1 MDVKNAR
8 WFNIF
13 LMLMLIL
20 FWGSSFVFVD
30 IALGEGLTPIAIA
43 TIRFLIAGSLFLV
56 AILLEKMR
64 DRSFR
69 LLAEKKDFPT
79 LLLLALT
86 GVTFFFTIQY
96 TGIDLAGPSIAAIIV
111 CLLSPILIAVFSA
124 LIFKERLTTR
134 QVVGILFAGLGTSMV
149 IAGGSTSVKSGST
162 AFWGTLILLAT
173 PVLWA
178 TYTLLGK
185 RIMAKYNPFL
195 VVAYVN
201 LFGGW
206 FLVPFSLA
214 EGSLKQVLM
223 LSTSGWSIILF
234 LAVTCSFIGYYVWFY
249 VISQIGL
256 VITSSFLFAEPLVT
270 ALFALALVGEK
281 LSVISIIGGLLI
293 FAGVSLVVKK

>member
-1 MDVKNAR
+1 MIVKNAR
-8 WFNIF
+8 WFNIS

-96 TGIDLAGPSIAAIIV
+96 TGIELAGPSIAAILV
-111 CLLSPILIAVFSA
+111 CLLSPVLIAVFSA
-124 LIFKERLTTR
+124 LIFQERLTKR

-149 IAGGSTSVKSGST
+149 IAGGSTNVKSGST

-185 RIMAKYNPFL
+185 RLMTKYKPFL

-214 EGSLKQVLM
+214 EGSLKQVFM
-223 LSTSGWSIILF
+223 LSTSGWLIILF
-234 LAVTCSFIGYYVWFY
+234 LAVTCSFIGYYIWFY
-249 VISQIGL
+249 VISQIGP

-281 LSVISIIGGLLI
+281 LSAISIIGGLMI